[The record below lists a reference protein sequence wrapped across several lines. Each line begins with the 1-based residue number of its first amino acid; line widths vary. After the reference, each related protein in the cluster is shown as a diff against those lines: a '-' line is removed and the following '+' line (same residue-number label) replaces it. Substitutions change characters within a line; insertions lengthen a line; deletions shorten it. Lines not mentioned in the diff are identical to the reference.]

1 MAIEFGL
8 ARFVDAETFG
18 DPGQRTFRL
27 RMAADSGETARLWME
42 KQQLIALS
50 MAMGQAL
57 SQLRHVEATGGVPQF
72 PFPESP
78 DHEFKVGRMAVGLD
92 ASDRTIVFFAHDI
105 ADDDEEGEPLLRVR
119 FSPDQCAGLRRQL
132 DDIVSRGRPV
142 CPLCSMA
149 MDPDGHSCV
158 RANGH
163 SNQPLPEPEE
173 EQPDESP

>member
-1 MAIEFGL
+1 MAIELGL
-8 ARFVDAETFG
+8 ARFVDAEVFG

-27 RMAADSGETARLWME
+27 RMAGASGETARLWME

-57 SQLRHVEATGGVPQF
+57 SQLRHVETAAGIPQF
-72 PFPESP
+72 GFPASA

-105 ADDDEEGEPLLRVR
+105 ADEEEDSEPLLRVR
-119 FSPDQCAGLRRQL
+119 FSPDQCSALRRQL
-132 DDIVSRGRPV
+132 DEIVSRGRPL
-142 CPLCSMA
+142 CPLCA
-149 MDPDGHSCV
+149 MPVDVDGHACI

-163 SNQPLPEPEE
+163 SKEPIPEPGDEPPEE
-173 EQPDESP
+173 